1 MVGREKH
8 HGVKE
13 ITDDMGNISFD
24 IRIPTNQELAR
35 NLKGHL
41 LLIHGDI
48 DNNVHPANT
57 IVVVDE
63 LIKAGKR
70 FDMLIVPGKRHH
82 FDDYNEYYYW
92 RMVDYFSEYL
102 RGERETGA
110 DIKDLKLGNWF
121 QGYQ

>member
-1 MVGREKH
+1 
-8 HGVKE
+8 
-13 ITDDMGNISFD
+13 MGNISFD

-63 LIKAGKR
+63 LIKVPR
-70 FDMLIVPGKRHH
+70 EVPGRPFANKTTFR
-82 FDDYNEYYYW
+82 FMLDDYNEYYYW

>member
-1 MVGREKH
+1 M
-8 HGVKE
+8 
-13 ITDDMGNISFD
+13 
-24 IRIPTNQELAR
+24 A
-35 NLKGHL
+35 
-41 LLIHGDI
+41 I

>member
-1 MVGREKH
+1 MTLCILLSVKTQK
-8 HGVKE
+8 GVAYETKGTKTIV
-13 ITDDMGNISFD
+13 ITN
-24 IRIPTNQELAR
+24 
-35 NLKGHL
+35 
-41 LLIHGDI
+41 DI

-121 QGYQ
+121 QGRTHPYVREIVYFCLAKK

>member
-1 MVGREKH
+1 MTLCILLSVKTQK
-8 HGVKE
+8 GVAYETKGTKTIV
-13 ITDDMGNISFD
+13 ITN
-24 IRIPTNQELAR
+24 
-35 NLKGHL
+35 
-41 LLIHGDI
+41 DI